1 MNNDIIY
8 LDNNSTTPLDPRVL
22 DAMLPYFTTE
32 FGNASS
38 SHNFGINS
46 KKAIESAKQ
55 KIAQLIKSDSNELIM
70 TSGATESI
78 NIALKGLALHPTNKK
93 KHIITVSTEHNAVL
107 DTCKYLET
115 IGFEVDYLPVNKDGL
130 IDLKDLEAHIKDDT
144 LLVCTMWVN
153 NETGVIQPIF
163 EISELV
169 KRSNA
174 LFMTD
179 ATQAVGK
186 IEIDVVHNN
195 IDIMCFSSHK
205 IYGARGI
212 GALYLNSKTVG
223 GKNIAPL
230 HHGGGH
236 ENGLRSGTLNVP
248 AIVGFGK
255 ASEIAIEEMHINSVF
270 ISKLCNMLEFELLKI
285 DGAFINGGKT
295 NKLYNTISICIPGLD
310 ANVFIGK
317 NKNIAVSNGSACTSA
332 LLQPSHVLNALGL
345 TENES
350 LQTLRISIGKMNTES
365 DIYSLLEKIYV
376 ECKNGSNL
384 L

>member
-1 MNNDIIY
+1 MIY

-22 DAMLPYFTTE
+22 DAMLPYFTIE
-32 FGNASS
+32 FGNPAST
-38 SHNFGINS
+38 HNFGLISQKAVDTAKMKIAKLINS
-46 KKAIESAKQ
+46 ESDE
-55 KIAQLIKSDSNELIM
+55 IIF

-78 NIALKGLALHPTNKK
+78 NLILKGLALHPNNKK
-93 KHIITVSTEHNAVL
+93 THIITATTEHKAVL
-107 DTCKYLET
+107 DSCKYLQSM
-115 IGFEVDYLPVNKDGL
+115 GFEVEYVPVDKDGL
-130 IDLKDLEAHIKDDT
+130 IHLEYLQSIIRDDT
-144 LLVCTMWVN
+144 LLICIMWVN
-153 NETGVIQPIF
+153 NETGVIQPIY
-163 EISELV
+163 EISKV
-169 KRSNA
+169 AQKSGA

-186 IEIDVVHNN
+186 IETDVLANN

-205 IYGARGI
+205 MYGARGI
-212 GALYLNSKTVG
+212 GALYINSERIRN
-223 GKNIAPL
+223 KNIIPL

-255 ASEIAIEEMHINSVF
+255 ASEIALNEMETDANN
-270 ISKLCNMLEFELLKI
+270 ISKLRNILEEELLKI
-285 DGAFINGGKT
+285 KGAFINGCK
-295 NKLYNTISICIPGLD
+295 NSRLYNTLSICIPGLD
-310 ANVFIGK
+310 ANIFIGK

-332 LLQPSHVLNALGL
+332 LIQPSHVLTALGL
-345 TENES
+345 TEHES

-365 DIYSLLEKIYV
+365 DVHNLLEKIYV